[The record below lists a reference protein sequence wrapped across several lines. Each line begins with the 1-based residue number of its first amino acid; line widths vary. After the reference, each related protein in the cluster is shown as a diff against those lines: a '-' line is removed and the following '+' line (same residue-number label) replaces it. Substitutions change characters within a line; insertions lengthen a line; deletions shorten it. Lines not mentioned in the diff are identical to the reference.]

1 MSRTVVTFDGYEL
14 TNNYY
19 VSDLRT
25 SLLPRTIESQDVPG
39 RDGSLFTGVRL
50 APRTITL
57 TLTIKNKSI
66 AVRQAAARALAAILA
81 VDEPRPLSLSIDG
94 GLYFMAIP
102 QSSDDATR
110 WVNASQF
117 EVTFECPDPVAYG
130 QERTVTVPSGGS
142 VTFTVGGTYQTRPVI
157 SASAARNNAGIG
169 GWRIALED
177 GSYIFATIP
186 SGVSSAPVIADCAA
200 RTLKV
205 NGNTALLI
213 PAADWL
219 VLEPGEHTLTMTGT
233 GAATV
238 TFDER
243 WL

>member
-1 MSRTVVTFDGYEL
+1 MSRTVVTFNGHVL
-14 TNNYY
+14 TQNYY

-25 SLLPRTIESQDVPG
+25 SLLPRNIETLDVPG
-39 RDGSLFTGVRL
+39 RNGSLFAGVTH
-50 APRTITL
+50 AQRTITL
-57 TLTIKNKSI
+57 RLTTMNKSI
-66 AVRQAAARALAAILA
+66 TARQAAARALAAILA
-81 VDEPRPLSLSIDG
+81 VDEPKPLQISIDD
-94 GLYFMAIP
+94 GLYYMAIP
-102 QSSDDATR
+102 QSGDDATR
-110 WVNASQF
+110 WVNATQF

-142 VTFTVGGTYQTRPVI
+142 VTFTVGGTYPTMPTI
-157 SASAARNNAGIG
+157 SASAAKKNSGIG
-169 GWRIALED
+169 GWRVALED

-186 SGVSSAPVIADCAA
+186 SGVTSAPVIADCEA

-238 TFDER
+238 TYNER